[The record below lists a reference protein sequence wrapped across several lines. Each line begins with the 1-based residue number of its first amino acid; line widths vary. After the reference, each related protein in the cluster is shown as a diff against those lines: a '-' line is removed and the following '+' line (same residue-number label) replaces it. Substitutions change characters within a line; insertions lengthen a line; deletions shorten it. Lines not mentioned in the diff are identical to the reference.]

1 MKDLVN
7 NIPFAVITGIFFVP
21 TILIIISIP
30 MLRYFAG
37 LLVFYLLLQVVLD
50 GVAEEVR
57 VEHQAKV
64 DNRKQA
70 NKKEYT

>member
-7 NIPFAVITGIFFVP
+7 NIPLAVITGIFFVTP
-21 TILIIISIP
+21 VLIIISIP

-57 VEHQAKV
+57 AEHQAKV
-64 DNRKQA
+64 DSRKQA
-70 NKKEYT
+70 NKK

>member
-1 MKDLVN
+1 MMKDLVN
-7 NIPFAVITGIFFVP
+7 NIPFAVIIGIFFISTV
-21 TILIIISIP
+21 LIILSIP

-57 VEHQAKV
+57 AEHQAKV

-70 NKKEYT
+70 NKK